1 MKVIILILVI
11 ALSLIFLGFFIVY
24 NLMIKYKR
32 ENEELEKEIES
43 IKNNLEQL
51 KEFEEKETAID
62 KKRKEKEQKIKGA
75 DNEEIK
81 VFIDSVIAD
90 NNAKS

>member
-11 ALSLIFLGFFIVY
+11 VLALLFLGFFIVY

-51 KEFEEKETAID
+51 KEFEEKETVID

-75 DNEEIK
+75 SDEEIK
-81 VFIDSVIAD
+81 VVIDSVIAD

>member
-1 MKVIILILVI
+1 MKVIILIFVI
-11 ALSLIFLGFFIVY
+11 VLALLFLGFFIVY

-32 ENEELEKEIES
+32 ENEELSKEIES

-51 KEFEEKETAID
+51 KEFEEKETEID
-62 KKRKEKEQKIKGA
+62 KKRKEKEQKTKGA
-75 DNEEIK
+75 SDEEIK
-81 VFIDSVIAD
+81 VVIDSVIAD

>member
-1 MKVIILILVI
+1 MKILILILVI
-11 ALSLIFLGFFIVY
+11 FLTLLFLGFFIVY

-32 ENEELEKEIES
+32 ENEKLGKEIES
-43 IKNNLEQL
+43 IRNNLEQL
-51 KEFEEKETAID
+51 KEFEEKETEID

-75 DNEEIK
+75 SDEEVK
-81 VFIDSVIAD
+81 MVLDSVIAD

>member
-1 MKVIILILVI
+1 
-11 ALSLIFLGFFIVY
+11 
-24 NLMIKYKR
+24 MIKYKR
-32 ENEELEKEIES
+32 ENEELGKEIES

-75 DNEEIK
+75 IDDEEIK
-81 VFIDSVIAD
+81 VVIDSVIAD

>member
-11 ALSLIFLGFFIVY
+11 VLALLFLGFLIVY

-32 ENEELEKEIES
+32 ENKELVKEIEG

-51 KEFEEKETAID
+51 KEFEEKETEID

-75 DNEEIK
+75 SDEEIK
-81 VFIDSVIAD
+81 VVIDSVIAD

>member
-11 ALSLIFLGFFIVY
+11 ALSLIFLSFFIVY

>member
-11 ALSLIFLGFFIVY
+11 VLALLFLGFFIVY

-32 ENEELEKEIES
+32 ENKELVKEIES

-51 KEFEEKETAID
+51 KEFEEKETEID
-62 KKRKEKEQKIKGA
+62 KKRKEKDQKIKGA
-75 DNEEIK
+75 SDEEIK
-81 VFIDSVIAD
+81 VVIDSVIAD

>member
-1 MKVIILILVI
+1 MKEIILILVI
-11 ALSLIFLGFFIVY
+11 VLALLFLGFFIVY

-32 ENEELEKEIES
+32 KNEELGKEIES
-43 IKNNLEQL
+43 IKTNLEQL
-51 KEFEEKETAID
+51 KEFEEKETEID

-75 DNEEIK
+75 SDEEIK
-81 VFIDSVIAD
+81 VVIDSVIAD

>member
-1 MKVIILILVI
+1 MKILILILVI
-11 ALSLIFLGFFIVY
+11 VLALLFLGFFIVY

-32 ENEELEKEIES
+32 ENEKLYKEIKS
-43 IKNNLEQL
+43 IRNNLEQL
-51 KEFEEKETAID
+51 KEFEEKETEID

-75 DNEEIK
+75 NNEEIK

>member
-11 ALSLIFLGFFIVY
+11 VLALLFLGFFIVY
-24 NLMIKYKR
+24 SLMVKYKR
-32 ENEELEKEIES
+32 ENEKLDKEIE
-43 IKNNLEQL
+43 IIRNNLEQL
-51 KEFEEKETAID
+51 KEFEKKETEID

-75 DNEEIK
+75 RDEEIK
-81 VFIDSVIAD
+81 VVIDSVIAD

>member
-1 MKVIILILVI
+1 MKLIILILVI
-11 ALSLIFLGFFIVY
+11 VLALLFLGFFIVY

-75 DNEEIK
+75 SDEESK
-81 VFIDSVIAD
+81 VVIDSIVAD
-90 NNAKS
+90 NNAKY

>member
-11 ALSLIFLGFFIVY
+11 VMALLFLGFFIVY

-32 ENEELEKEIES
+32 ENEKLDKEIES
-43 IKNNLEQL
+43 IRNNLEQL
-51 KEFEEKETAID
+51 KEFEEKETEID

-75 DNEEIK
+75 SDEEIK
-81 VFIDSVIAD
+81 VVLDSVIAD

>member
-1 MKVIILILVI
+1 MKILILILVI
-11 ALSLIFLGFFIVY
+11 VLALLFLGFFIVY

-32 ENEELEKEIES
+32 ENEKLYKEIES
-43 IKNNLEQL
+43 IRNNLEQL
-51 KEFEEKETAID
+51 KEFEEKEAAID

-75 DNEEIK
+75 SDEEIK
-81 VFIDSVIAD
+81 VVLDSVIAN

>member
-11 ALSLIFLGFFIVY
+11 VLALLFLGFFIVY

-75 DNEEIK
+75 SDEEIK
-81 VFIDSVIAD
+81 VVIDSVIAD

>member
-1 MKVIILILVI
+1 MKILILILVI
-11 ALSLIFLGFFIVY
+11 VLALLFLGFFIVY

-32 ENEELEKEIES
+32 ENEKLYKEIES
-43 IKNNLEQL
+43 IRNNLEQL
-51 KEFEEKETAID
+51 KEFEEKEAAID

-75 DNEEIK
+75 SDEEIK
-81 VFIDSVIAD
+81 VVLDSVIAD

>member
-1 MKVIILILVI
+1 MKILILILVI
-11 ALSLIFLGFFIVY
+11 VLALLFLGFFIVY

-32 ENEELEKEIES
+32 ENEKLDKEIES
-43 IKNNLEQL
+43 IRNNLEQL

-75 DNEEIK
+75 SNEKIK
-81 VFIDSVIAD
+81 VVIDSVIAD

>member
-11 ALSLIFLGFFIVY
+11 VLALLFLGFFIVY

-32 ENEELEKEIES
+32 ENEELDKEIES

-51 KEFEEKETAID
+51 KEFEEKETLID

-75 DNEEIK
+75 SDEEIK
-81 VFIDSVIAD
+81 VVIDSIIAD

>member
-1 MKVIILILVI
+1 MKVIILILVVVL
-11 ALSLIFLGFFIVY
+11 ALLFLGFFIVY

-32 ENEELEKEIES
+32 ENEKLYKEIES
-43 IKNNLEQL
+43 IRNNLEQL

-75 DNEEIK
+75 SDEEVK
-81 VFIDSVIAD
+81 MVLDSVIAD

>member
-11 ALSLIFLGFFIVY
+11 FLALLFLGFFIVY
-24 NLMIKYKR
+24 NFMIKYKR
-32 ENEELEKEIES
+32 ENEKLYKEIES
-43 IKNNLEQL
+43 IRNNLEQL

-75 DNEEIK
+75 SDEEVK
-81 VFIDSVIAD
+81 MVIDSVIAD